1 MTDQIII
8 EFQADTS
15 QLKPA
20 IDMLTQLGQVDKTF
34 AAQLQSGNKDLEK
47 RARGFQ
53 SNADAAKKMQTSLG
67 DLSTNAEK
75 LADAFQKGAEAG
87 FAKAMQET
95 SIKIKELEDAI
106 KKLSKTTDDTKKP
119 QQSLR
124 GELREMTAQLTRLK
138 LAGQDNTEEYLR
150 LKNAAGELKDA
161 IGDASEEIGQA
172 GSDTRGLDQALRV
185 TTVVTAGFTALQGAA
200 ALFGEENEDVQRA
213 ILKVNGAL
221 SILNSLQA
229 VQAELARKD
238 SVFTTAAAG
247 AKTLYAR
254 AVQFATA
261 QTVAFR
267 VALAALGIG
276 AVITLIAGLVS
287 NWDKL
292 KNAITGSTNSL
303 DDFIKKEE
311 ERQKQADR
319 SKAIL
324 DAQTQL
330 ELKRAD
336 LLEKQGNKTEARQIR
351 EAALSKSLAGAK
363 AEENRLAA
371 SRAQIEAKIQ
381 EELKKSEAAI
391 ARGAKQTVFY
401 GNSVQIVEKSQ
412 AQLNKELE
420 AAEKTIRSKYA
431 VAISD
436 LTLKQT
442 QAAEATTATE
452 IAILNLDDETAKS
465 TKKVTD
471 EIKAQTGSIADLN
484 AQIAKLKEL
493 QDKSNNPAKV
503 AEYQQKIDDLTKRI
517 ELLNFEIQRL
527 INLNNRV
534 SENPTALDP
543 IITKVEQFKTEAELA
558 AEAYAKLPIAI
569 REANQELINN
579 PPPSPYAN
587 VKTPEQIKA
596 EEKER
601 QDIIK
606 NLSINTAAEVLG
618 IIAMQR
624 AQARQRELEAD
635 LIALDARKSAELGV
649 EGLTAEQRLQIER
662 RFAREAALIRRKQ
675 FIAEQNAKISETL
688 INSFAAVGRLLVQ
701 TPPPN
706 PAFFQGLALI
716 GIQSALA
723 VAQIK
728 AQKPPEI
735 PQFKKGTRYGP
746 GKVSLVGEE
755 GPELKMVERG
765 AKVYTAKQTE
775 KIINVLS
782 HFPGMADEIVRG
794 NMPAIS
800 RPEEM
805 VMQGGVSIDYDRF
818 GKSVAENLRVEQ
830 TVVNNNMDA
839 NGFMLYVT
847 KSGSSQTIRNQRRRI
862 S

>member
-150 LKNAAGELKDA
+150 LKNAAGELEDA
-161 IGDASEEIGQA
+161 IGDASDEIRQA

-221 SILNSLQA
+221 SILNTLQA

-238 SVFTTAAAG
+238 SIFTTAAAG

-261 QTVAFR
+261 QTLAFR

-276 AVITLIAGLVS
+276 LVIGAIAGLVAIWNS
-287 NWDKL
+287 LTSSVKESGDELDNYRKRVDALNASQEQQRNTTNSINKEL
-292 KNAITGSTNSL
+292 LSQANLARSLGKEDEANAITKKALNEQIAAENVLLQQNKELRDAALENLRREQRRLELRKLSDPTLTEKQIQKELQNLIIAYNTQNQKVRENITNLNNYRAELNNVGKSKKELKKATDDVSFSL
-303 DDFIKKEE
+303 DALFKALAKTPFVTLIEKPVLAAAGSLQNLN
-311 ERQKQADR
+311 ERLKTAREQF
-319 SKAIL
+319 
-324 DAQTQL
+324 
-330 ELKRAD
+330 ELLSPNDENFASYANYIGK
-336 LLEKQGNKTEARQIR
+336 LEKQIEDLTKKAEDLKRTLDINPENFQLPKEESPDEGP
-351 EAALSKSLAGAK
+351 SLA
-363 AEENRLAA
+363 
-371 SRAQIEAKIQ
+371 
-381 EELKKSEAAI
+381 
-391 ARGAKQTVFY
+391 
-401 GNSVQIVEKSQ
+401 
-412 AQLNKELE
+412 ELE
-420 AAEKTIRSKYA
+420 AEKQ
-431 VAISD
+431 
-436 LTLKQT
+436 KQ
-442 QAAEATTATE
+442 
-452 IAILNLDDETAKS
+452 D
-465 TKKVTD
+465 
-471 EIKAQTGSIADLN
+471 
-484 AQIAKLKEL
+484 
-493 QDKSNNPAKV
+493 
-503 AEYQQKIDDLTKRI
+503 
-517 ELLNFEIQRL
+517 F
-527 INLNNRV
+527 
-534 SENPTALDP
+534 
-543 IITKVEQFKTEAELA
+543 
-558 AEAYAKLPIAI
+558 
-569 REANQELINN
+569 
-579 PPPSPYAN
+579 
-587 VKTPEQIKA
+587 
-596 EEKER
+596 
-601 QDIIK
+601 IK
-606 NLSINTAAEVLG
+606 NLSINTSAEILS
-618 IIAMQR
+618 IIANQR

-675 FIAEQNAKISETL
+675 FIAEQNARISETL
-688 INSFAAVGRLLVQ
+688 INSFAAIGRLLVQ

-775 KIINVLS
+775 KIVNVLS

-794 NMPAIS
+794 NMPVIS

-805 VMQGGVSIDYDRF
+805 AMQGGVSIDYDKF

-839 NGFMLYVT
+839 DGFTLYVT
-847 KSGSSQTIRNQRRRI
+847 KSCSSQTIRNQRRRI